1 MSRANYKLTLE
12 LRPAIES
19 DFKPTDKDGAKHYA
33 WDRMYWVKAGPE
45 TFSFHLFAKGSLHDF
60 GTWFKEGLV
69 YVSDKPEWMVKAQE
83 HQG

>member
-1 MSRANYKLTLE
+1 
-12 LRPAIES
+12 
-19 DFKPTDKDGAKHYA
+19 
-33 WDRMYWVKAGPE
+33 
-45 TFSFHLFAKGSLHDF
+45 LHDF